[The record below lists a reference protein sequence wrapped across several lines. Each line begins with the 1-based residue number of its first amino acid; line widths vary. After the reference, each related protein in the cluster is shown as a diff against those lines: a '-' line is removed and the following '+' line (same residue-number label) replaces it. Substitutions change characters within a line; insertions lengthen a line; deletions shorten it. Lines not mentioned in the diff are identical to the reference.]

1 MTTFD
6 FQTKRG
12 DTADTWR
19 TTLTEADGSAA
30 DLSGNLGIVLLLRDR
45 ATGAR
50 TSWAAVED
58 DPDPTLGKVRR
69 DFLLGGNLAVGWF
82 DAEWEVTRND
92 GTKATYPIAGYQ
104 LMRVWEDLG

>member
-1 MTTFD
+1 MTTFN

-12 DTADTWR
+12 DTADTWN

-30 DLSGNLGIVLLLRDR
+30 DLTGNLGIVLILRDR
-45 ATGAR
+45 ATG
-50 TSWAAVED
+50 TSTLWTAVVD

-69 DFLLGGNLAVGWF
+69 DFATGGNGAVSWF
-82 DAEWEVTRND
+82 DAEWEVTRAD
-92 GTKATYPIAGYQ
+92 GTKATYPVEGHQ